1 MAEFEIKDPTEKYT
15 DTVNE
20 VLDLVDNLNDYEGEV
35 TRVRVAV
42 ELDTTNGKQLHFLEK
57 QFDSETGKFNTS
69 TGFYE
74 QHHPDIFK
82 AFEKTFHE
90 YHDSKVFPHTHKTF

>member
-57 QFDSETGKFNTS
+57 QPCLHLCEQL
-69 TGFYE
+69 FYWV
-74 QHHPDIFK
+74 QYFL
-82 AFEKTFHE
+82 
-90 YHDSKVFPHTHKTF
+90 